1 MVVLIVTDVPLIV
14 ITPPG
19 YTPTSPYAKLNVAVV
34 AVVGDGVDDAVTPC
48 VDVNAFISLIVC
60 DSVVLVIVTGVS
72 LISITSFCVT
82 VGFNTVPVT
91 DDSIAFAI
99 FKNCILP
106 DASLVVNAPA
116 VVACV
121 YMKSLT
127 FPGIAGKKSMI
138 HVFGLIIN

>member
-48 VDVNAFISLIVC
+48 VDVLPLMSAIVC
-60 DSVVLVIVTGVS
+60 VSVVLVNVTGVS
-72 LISITSFCVT
+72 LISITSFAVT
-82 VGFNTVPVT
+82 VGFICVPVT

-99 FKNCILP
+99 FKNCIL
-106 DASLVVNAPA
+106 
-116 VVACV
+116 
-121 YMKSLT
+121 
-127 FPGIAGKKSMI
+127 
-138 HVFGLIIN
+138 